1 MMDKLLEK
9 SVKYTFGFVLGICA
23 VLVLLDKLSWA
34 GGFLVGSC
42 WAIADMIFTFN
53 LLRIAILKEDRKKLF
68 VFLMVK
74 FPVLYLIGVLILV
87 SKMFPLASLLLGL
100 LPIFIVMG
108 IVRLCTR
115 NSQIL

>member
-1 MMDKLLEK
+1 MDRLLKK
-9 SVKYTFGFVLGICA
+9 SFKYTFILVLGACV
-23 VLVLLDKLSWA
+23 VLVLVNKLSWA

-42 WAIADMIFTFN
+42 WAIADMIFTFK
-53 LLRIAILKEDRKKLF
+53 LLKIAILKEDRKKLF
-68 VFLMVK
+68 IFLLVK
-74 FPVLYLIGVLILV
+74 FPVLYLIGILILV

-115 NSQIL
+115 NSQIS